1 MSSDQLGREDML
13 HLLELLPMW
22 QARQV
27 PTAAETASPAVL
39 LETPAPAKQET
50 AQQVTQETLPEA
62 SLEVPAEAAVADA
75 DNLRPALYTAEATH
89 ESEPLT
95 LAAGRRASIQQLD
108 WSDLQSCVQ
117 HCQACSLH
125 KTRTQ
130 TVFGIGDTKP
140 DWLIVGEAPGM
151 EEDAKGEPFVGQAGK
166 LLDNMLAAL
175 DLKRGEKV
183 YIANVL
189 KCRPPENRNP
199 TPEEVQHCQPFL
211 QRQIT
216 LMQPRIILALGR
228 FAAQTLLESEQPI
241 GALRGQVHQV
251 QGIPLVATYHPAYL
265 LRNLPEKAKA
275 WQDLCLAK
283 QVLEKQGQY

>member
-1 MSSDQLGREDML
+1 MSSDQLGRDDML
-13 HLLELLPMW
+13 HFLELLPIW

-27 PTAAETASPAVL
+27 PSAAETVTPAVL
-39 LETPAPAKQET
+39 LETPAAATLEMAQEAIQT
-50 AQQVTQETLPEA
+50 AVPES
-62 SLEVPAEAAVADA
+62 SLEVS
-75 DNLRPALYTAEATH
+75 AEATVTDAVNLAPPIFAT
-89 ESEPLT
+89 EASSSEPLT

-108 WSDLQSCVQ
+108 WTDLQSCVQ

-130 TVFGIGDTKP
+130 TVFGIGDAKP

-189 KCRPPENRNP
+189 KCRPPDNRDP

-283 QVLEKQGQY
+283 QVLEKQTK